1 MFIIRILT
9 PPIWGALCRVFGA
22 GWGVNGGIKFAPPLS
37 DAVMHDHFINMILV
51 IVRCESI
58 NVSMKK
64 QKKRELCSLMLLNMK
79 MQLLEEEGRGPVQI
93 CVSDQ
98 WLSQD
103 EKSDVCEKSS
113 QGLSQQ
119 GTIAEH
125 PVSNC

>member
-1 MFIIRILT
+1 
-9 PPIWGALCRVFGA
+9 
-22 GWGVNGGIKFAPPLS
+22 
-37 DAVMHDHFINMILV
+37 
-51 IVRCESI
+51 
-58 NVSMKK
+58 
-64 QKKRELCSLMLLNMK
+64 MLLNMK

-93 CVSDQ
+93 RVSDQ

-119 GTIAEH
+119 GTIMEH